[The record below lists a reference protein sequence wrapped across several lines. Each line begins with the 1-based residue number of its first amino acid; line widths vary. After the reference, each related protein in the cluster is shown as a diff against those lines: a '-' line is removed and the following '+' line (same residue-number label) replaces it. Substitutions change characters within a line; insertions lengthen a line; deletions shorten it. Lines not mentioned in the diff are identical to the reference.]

1 MDYEAFYLDSRK
13 QIMNLRRQLRAE
25 QVKNTLARLAKKRE
39 KSAHLRTLECQLHNE
54 LVGLKRGERIDLL
67 LELIED
73 QLTQ

>member
-1 MDYEAFYLDSRK
+1 MDYEAFYLDSLK

-39 KSAHLRTLECQLHNE
+39 TSQHLQALEYQLHNE

-73 QLTQ
+73 YL

>member
-1 MDYEAFYLDSRK
+1 MDYEAFYLDSLK

-39 KSAHLRTLECQLHNE
+39 TSQHLQTLESQLHNE
-54 LVGLKRGERIDLL
+54 LVGLKIGERIDLL

-73 QLTQ
+73 QL